1 MNNIGSIEIICGPMF
16 AGKTEEL
23 IRLATRLDYAK
34 KNYFVFKPSL
44 DDRYSDSEIVS
55 HSNYKKNSINITKST
70 EIYNHVNENTN
81 VIIADEVQFFDKDII
96 NVCETLAD
104 KGIRVIVGGLDCD
117 FLGNPFE
124 ITAQLLARAEKVTKL
139 TSICSICGESATK
152 SKRLSSDDE
161 LIVLGA
167 SSLYEPRCRKCHSL

>member
-1 MNNIGSIEIICGPMF
+1 MKNLGIIEIICGPMF

-34 KNYFVFKPSL
+34 KKYFVFKPTL
-44 DDRYSDSEIVS
+44 DDRYSNSEIVS
-55 HSNYKKNSINITKST
+55 HSNYKKNSINITKSK
-70 EIYNHVNENTN
+70 EIYNYIKEDTD
-81 VIIADEVQFFDKDII
+81 VIIIDEVQFFDEDII
-96 NVCETLAD
+96 SISEDLAN

-117 FLGNPFE
+117 YLGNPFN

-139 TSICSICGESATK
+139 TSICSVCGESATK
-152 SKRLSSDDE
+152 SKRLIINDE

-167 SSLYEPRCRKCHSL
+167 SSEYEPRCRKCHDL